1 MSNGADFTPVFKGYT
16 GQQPFRFWCQTVLPL
31 VYDDSLSYYELL
43 NKVVY
48 YLNNVIADVANVEDN
63 AQSLLTAY
71 NQLQDY
77 VNHYF
82 DNLDVATEINN
93 KLDSMVADGSFAI
106 IVNPLISASVT
117 DWLTNHVDPVG
128 SAVMVDNSL
137 SITGAAADAKV
148 TGDKINLC
156 FSPAT
161 AELITDQNYSTVLP
175 DANNAENNRS
185 YFIGSSVTSEM
196 TQHLPVYERRGVL
209 LNFNGMKNSNHG
221 FMQFYVTESAIYF
234 RQESGIGSTYLFTDW
249 IKLGNDADI
258 ARLDA
263 DIARLD
269 ADIDLCFSPA
279 TAELITDQNYST
291 VLPDANN
298 AENNRS
304 YFVGSS
310 VTSEMTQHLPVYE
323 RRGVLLNFNGMKNSN
338 HGFMQF
344 YVTQFAIYFRQESGA
359 GSTYLFTDWIKLG
372 NDADIS
378 RVENICYAPYSAQM
392 VNTTNYSSM
401 LPDANGAT
409 NSKTYFIQ
417 SAITDEMVLNLPI
430 YGQTGMLIN
439 FNGLRNSRHG
449 FMQWYV
455 TKDNMW
461 YRYETGS
468 GDTQIFS
475 DWVQIITTTEL
486 NKWCYM
492 PFATGSVTSSNYTDM
507 LTDANDAVNNKVYF
521 IASNITS
528 AMVANLPVY
537 GVYGE
542 LINVQGQK
550 NGRHGFIQLYVTS
563 KSMYFRT
570 ETGSGATK
578 IFTTWHRLTNY
589 SDTNT
594 HTARIFKKVVCC
606 GDSYTAGYL
615 VNPSNQ
621 AQHITDPAYSWVNY
635 IGKSTG
641 NDWIN
646 CGVSGATCLT
656 WQTNENGL
664 AKATAQGNTQ
674 AYVVG
679 LMINDS
685 KFTDDSHT
693 ARTVPLGTIS
703 DIGTQAQT
711 YYGGMS
717 QIIESLHTASSGAN
731 IFVNTCPKADAER
744 YDPYNNAV
752 RDIVNYYQT
761 NTNYPVHLID
771 LAAQPEMFTNPS
783 FTGDYIAYHYSAIG
797 YEQIAE
803 IYEKILSDYINTHIS
818 AFQNVHLIPTT

>member
-63 AQSLLTAY
+63 AQALLTAY

-156 FSPAT
+156 F
-161 AELITDQNYSTVLP
+161 
-175 DANNAENNRS
+175 R
-185 YFIGSSVTSEM
+185 
-196 TQHLPVYERRGVL
+196 
-209 LNFNGMKNSNHG
+209 
-221 FMQFYVTESAIYF
+221 
-234 RQESGIGSTYLFTDW
+234 
-249 IKLGNDADI
+249 
-258 ARLDA
+258 
-263 DIARLD
+263 
-269 ADIDLCFSPA
+269 PA

-310 VTSEMTQHLPVYE
+310 VTSEMTQHLPVYD
-323 RRGVLLNFNGMKNSN
+323 RRGVLLNFNGMKNSR

-359 GSTYLFTDWIKLG
+359 DSTYLFTDWIKLG

-486 NKWCYM
+486 DKWCYM
-492 PFATGSVTSSNYTDM
+492 PFATGAVTSSNYTDM
-507 LTDANDAVNNKVYF
+507 LTNANDAVNNKVYF

-550 NGRHGFIQLYVTS
+550 NGRHGFIQLYVTRNA
-563 KSMYFRT
+563 MYFRT
-570 ETGSGATK
+570 ETGSGDTK
-578 IFTTWHRLTNY
+578 IFTDWVQIITPSELDNWCYMPFSTGAVTSSNYSDMLTDANDVVNNKVYFIASNITSAMVANLPVYGVYGELINVQGQKNGRHGFIQLYVTRNAMYFRTETGSGDTKVFTTWHRITNY
-589 SDTNT
+589 SDTNV

-615 VNPSNQ
+615 VNPDNQ
-621 AQHITDPAYSWVNY
+621 AQHISDPAYSWVNY

-717 QIIESLHTASSGAN
+717 QIIESLHTTSSGAN

-803 IYEKILSDYINTHIS
+803 IYEKILSEYINTHIS